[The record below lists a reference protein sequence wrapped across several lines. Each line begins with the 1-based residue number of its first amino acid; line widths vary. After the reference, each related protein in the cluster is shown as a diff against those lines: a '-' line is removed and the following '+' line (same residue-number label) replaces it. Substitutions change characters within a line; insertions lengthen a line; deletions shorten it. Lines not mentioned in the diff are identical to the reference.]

1 MGFLVAA
8 FLEWGIRERRGEK
21 RKMKLKKNKNKQK
34 TASLGTSLSNVS
46 RNLVGVCMFEI
57 KNLFLAKC
65 WLRSPY

>member
-8 FLEWGIRERRGEK
+8 FLEWGIRERWGWGG
-21 RKMKLKKNKNKQK
+21 RKMNFFFKKE
-34 TASLGTSLSNVS
+34 ASLGASPSNVS

-57 KNLFLAKC
+57 KNLFLAQC